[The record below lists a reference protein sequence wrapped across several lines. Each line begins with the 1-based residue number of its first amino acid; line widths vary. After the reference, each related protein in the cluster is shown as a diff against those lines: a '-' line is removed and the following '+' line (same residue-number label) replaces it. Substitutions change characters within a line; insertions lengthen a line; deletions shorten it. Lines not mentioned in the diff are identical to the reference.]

1 MISKEAIQKLRNE
14 IGLRSGPVLSLYL
27 ATNPASRDVLDY
39 SASGKRKPFVIRAK
53 DTLKALAVPEA
64 IASRVID
71 RLEHDVIRGRT
82 RAVFATED
90 ELEVYDLNVD
100 LPVVNLPHGEVL
112 ARWGEP
118 YVLPLV
124 LALDEYE
131 RYAVVLLDEERWRLF
146 EVYLNDVREVADAFR
161 AVAPETWRKLSESKP
176 ATPMGL
182 GARGTTARGG
192 MGRDRFDRRVLAWTH
207 RFYRQLAGELEGWL
221 ERLGAER
228 LILMGVP
235 EETRYFE
242 ELLPRAV
249 RERVVAHL
257 PMPAGGSK
265 VDASEVLALT
275 EAAIEEAERRKEAEL
290 LDRIREEGVWGTEN
304 VLEALQQGRV
314 YVLVMPW
321 HPEGRVWRCPD
332 TGYAALARER
342 AEAVCPGAA
351 EEADLAE
358 TLVELAGLFG
368 ARVEFVRGD
377 NADRL
382 EREFGGLAGLKRW

>member
-1 MISKEAIQKLRNE
+1 MIGKEALERLRRE
-14 IGLRSGPVLSLYL
+14 IALHPGPMLSLYL
-27 ATNPASRDVLDY
+27 ATNPADRDVLDY
-39 SASGKRKPFVIRAK
+39 AAGSKHKPYVIRAK
-53 DTLKALAVPEA
+53 DTLKALGVPAEVRD
-64 IASRVID
+64 RVID

-90 ELEVYDLNVD
+90 AIDVYDLNVD
-100 LPVVNLPHGEVL
+100 LPVVELPHGEVA

-118 YVLPLV
+118 YVLPLL

-131 RYAVVLLDEERWRLF
+131 RYAVALLDEERWRLF
-146 EVYLNDVREVADAFR
+146 EVYLNEVREVADAFR
-161 AVAPETWRKLSESKP
+161 AVAPEAWRKLSESKP
-176 ATPMGL
+176 ATPL
-182 GARGTTARGG
+182 GQNMRGVTARGG
-192 MGRDRFDRRVLAWTH
+192 MGRDRFDRRMLAWTH
-207 RFYRQLAGELEGWL
+207 RFYRQLAGELGHWL

-242 ELLPRAV
+242 QLLPRAL

-265 VDASEVLALT
+265 VDASTVLKLS
-275 EAAIEEAERRKEAEL
+275 EEAIGEVERRQEAEL
-290 LDRIREEGVWGTEN
+290 LDRIREEGVWGVDN
-304 VLEALQQGRV
+304 VLEALTQGRI

-321 HPEGRVWRCPD
+321 SRRGRVWRCPD
-332 TGYAALARER
+332 AGYAALERER
-342 AEAVCPGAA
+342 AEAVCPGEA

-358 TLVELAGLFG
+358 TLVDLAGLFG
-368 ARVEFVRGD
+368 ARMEFVRGD